1 MRKFAIVIILMLKEE
16 RHQYI
21 LNRLNESSRIY
32 ITSLSNELGVSD
44 DTLRRDLAELN
55 ERGLLTKVYGGA
67 IAKSGI
73 SIEFMDRLNTDMAIK
88 HQLAAKVVPLFQS
101 GDVVLMDGG
110 TSNLEVARQ
119 LSPDIPLTIYTN
131 SFPIANELMQKP
143 QVELIF
149 IGGKT
154 FALSQVTVGVTVFQT
169 LQTIRPDWLVLGI
182 SNIHPLQG
190 LTCPDREEAFVKRL
204 MMERARKRIVIAN
217 SHKLNTAETYH
228 VASLG
233 DVDYLVMEDDRIDSI
248 EKNWVNLPQNI
259 L

>member
-1 MRKFAIVIILMLKEE
+1 MLKEE
-16 RHQYI
+16 RHQYL

-32 ITSLSNELGVSD
+32 ITSLSSELGVSD
-44 DTLRRDLAELN
+44 DTLRRDLTELD

-67 IAKSGI
+67 IPKAGI
-73 SIEFMDRLNTDMAIK
+73 SFEFVDRLNTDMAIK
-88 HQLAAKVVPLFQS
+88 HQLAAKVIPLFQS
-101 GDVVLMDGG
+101 YEVILMDGG

-149 IGGKT
+149 IGGKV
-154 FALSQVTVGVTVFQT
+154 FPPSQVTVGVTVFQT

-182 SNIHPLQG
+182 SNVHPQQG

-204 MMERARKRIVIAN
+204 MVERARQRVVIAN
-217 SHKLNTAETYH
+217 SLKLNTAETYT

-233 DVDYLVMEDDRIDSI
+233 DVDYLVTEDEKIDHIRKSWI
-248 EKNWVNLPQNI
+248 NQPKNI
-259 L
+259 I